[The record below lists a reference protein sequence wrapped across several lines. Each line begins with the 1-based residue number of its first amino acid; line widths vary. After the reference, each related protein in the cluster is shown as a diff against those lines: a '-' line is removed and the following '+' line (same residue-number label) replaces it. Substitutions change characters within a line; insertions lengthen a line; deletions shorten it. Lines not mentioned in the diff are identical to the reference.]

1 MGSEMSVDATVSGGY
16 MVRYHIRNVS
26 VQQEIRLRLFVAVTE
41 RRGREVS
48 WNVPRVWKVQNASTF
63 GL

>member
-1 MGSEMSVDATVSGGY
+1 MLQYLEG
-16 MVRYHIRNVS
+16 MVWYYIRNVS
-26 VQQEIRLRLFVAVTE
+26 VQQEIKLRLFVAVTVDLLCK

-48 WNVPRVWKVQNASTF
+48 WNVPRVWKVQKTSNF

>member
-1 MGSEMSVDATVSGGY
+1 MGSEMSVDGTVCGGY
-16 MVRYHIRNVS
+16 MVRHYIRNVS
-26 VQQEIRLRLFVAVTE
+26 VQQEIRLRLFVSVTE

-48 WNVPRVWKVQNASTF
+48 WNVPRVWKVQKASSL